1 MSGRRFMIRAR
12 MIRDGYASF
21 DGELFNHIVRVLRL
35 GTGDEILLVDEHGT
49 EHRALI
55 DQINREW
62 VAAKIVSTEAAPEK
76 DHKTP
81 RITVCQAL
89 PKGDKIDLILQ
100 KGTELGVHDFRIFAA
115 ARSVAKVRIEK
126 QNAKLER
133 WNKIVTEAARQ
144 CCRRTVPAVNWHGDV
159 NDLCSN
165 LEHDL
170 QILLWEA
177 EQQRGLKQLINN
189 SRTPETVAVAI
200 GPEGGF
206 EASEAELL
214 IAKGFHPVTLGRRI
228 VRTETAALATV
239 SILQY
244 IWDDI

>member
-1 MSGRRFMIRAR
+1 MIRSR

-35 GTGDEILLVDEHGT
+35 ATGEELLLVDEHGT

-55 DQINREW
+55 DQITREW
-62 VAAKIVSTEAAPEK
+62 VVAKVIATEVEPETGK
-76 DHKTP
+76 KTP

-100 KGTELGVHDFRIFAA
+100 KGTELGVHDFQIFGAL
-115 ARSVAKVRIEK
+115 RSVAKIREEK

-133 WNKIVTEAARQ
+133 WERIVTEAARQ
-144 CCRRTVPAVNWHGDV
+144 CCRRTVPRVSWHRDVEELCGNVN
-159 NDLCSN
+159 
-165 LEHDL
+165 HDL
-170 QILLWEA
+170 RIMLWEA
-177 EQQRGLKQLINN
+177 EQKTGLKQLLNGCDL
-189 SRTPETVAVAI
+189 PETVCLAI

-206 EASEAELL
+206 EMAEAELF
-214 IAKGFHPVTLGRRI
+214 IANSFHPVTLGNRI